1 VRVEADPP
9 KADRDVASLLER
21 LPRSV
26 NGYDRGATEGILKDL
41 LASISAAR
49 DEGERLRERVQEL
62 ERDLAE
68 YRSQDELLVKTLTSV
83 TSFANSVKEEAQR
96 DAERT
101 LQEARERAES
111 ELAGVEKR
119 RADAE
124 AELARLREI
133 VERTKTELE
142 AFLTATL
149 ERLHQEAGPALPG
162 GSAEAELDRALRGA
176 FEQTVREEQPLPGD
190 VEPPSAVGDP

>member
-41 LASISAAR
+41 LAAVSTAR
-49 DEGERLRERVQEL
+49 DEGAKLRERVQEL

-68 YRSQDELLVKTLTSV
+68 YRSKDELLVKTLTSV
-83 TSFANSVKEEAQR
+83 TSFASSVKEDAQR
-96 DAERT
+96 DAERI
-101 LQEARERAES
+101 LQEARERAERGV
-111 ELAGVEKR
+111 ADVEKR

-149 ERLHQEAGPALPG
+149 ERLHQEAGPALPDEG
-162 GSAEAELDRALRGA
+162 AEADLDRALRGA
-176 FEQTVREEQPLPGD
+176 FEQTVREEQPLPD
-190 VEPPSAVGDP
+190 AEPPGAVGGP